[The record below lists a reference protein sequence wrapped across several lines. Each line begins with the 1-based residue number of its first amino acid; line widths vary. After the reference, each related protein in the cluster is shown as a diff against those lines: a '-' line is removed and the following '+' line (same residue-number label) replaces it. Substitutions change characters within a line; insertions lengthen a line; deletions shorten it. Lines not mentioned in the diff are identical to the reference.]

1 MGVTLSD
8 FTIKFLKAKLIK
20 KLLPSHPP
28 PNKKKIVE
36 VRQDHIFL
44 ARQRLNNFDYGGG
57 SGH

>member
-1 MGVTLSD
+1 MDVAVSD

-28 PNKKKIVE
+28 PNKKNVE

-44 ARQRLNNFDYGGG
+44 PRQRLNNFDYGGG